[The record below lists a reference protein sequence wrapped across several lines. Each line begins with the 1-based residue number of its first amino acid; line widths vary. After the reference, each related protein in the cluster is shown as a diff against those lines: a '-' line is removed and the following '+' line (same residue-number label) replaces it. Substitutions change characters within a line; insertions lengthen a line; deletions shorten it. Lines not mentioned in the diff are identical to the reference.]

1 MSIVVVDAHEDIAWS
16 SLTFGRD
23 YTLPA
28 AVLRQREA
36 GTEAPT
42 HNGEVLLG
50 WADWLLGRV
59 AVSFASLFAAPIR
72 RQVGPWDVLCY
83 RDADEARRLYHQQLD
98 FYLRWADDH
107 PDKFRLIRTVQDL
120 DQVLA
125 GWEQQDLRQRRL
137 GLVLM
142 MEGAE
147 AVRSAADL
155 EEWASQGLRLVAPCW
170 AGTRYG
176 GGTGE
181 PGPLTDDGRALLKA
195 MADLGLM
202 LDVTHMDEQAALEA
216 LDRYPGVVLASH
228 TNPAE
233 LGYSSYDNRHL
244 SDAAIRRLAERDGV
258 LGIVPYNRFLRKGW
272 ARGDP
277 RLPLSAVVAHID
289 YICQLVGDADHVGLG
304 SDFDGGFGL
313 DCIPA
318 DLDSIADLRLIGEAL
333 AAWGF
338 RPAQV
343 EAVLGGNWLRL
354 LRKALP
360 ET

>member
-1 MSIVVVDAHEDIAWS
+1 MVIVDAHEDIAWS

-36 GTEAPT
+36 GSEAPI
-42 HNGEVLLG
+42 HNGEALLG

-59 AVSFASLFAAPIR
+59 AVTFASLFAAPLR
-72 RQVGPWDVLCY
+72 RQAGPWDVLCY
-83 RDADEARRLYHQQLD
+83 RDADEAHRLYRQQLD
-98 FYLRWADDH
+98 FYLQWAEDH
-107 PDKFRLIRTVQDL
+107 PEKFRVIRTVQDL

-125 GWEQQDLRQRRL
+125 GWEQEDLRARRL
-137 GLVLM
+137 GLVLA

-147 AVRSAADL
+147 ALRAPEELESWAAQGVRVL
-155 EEWASQGLRLVAPCW
+155 GPCW

-176 GGTGE
+176 GGTGD
-181 PGPLTDDGRALLKA
+181 PGPLTGDGRALLDA
-195 MADLGLM
+195 MADLGLI
-202 LDVTHMDEQAALEA
+202 LDLTHMDEEAALEA
-216 LDRYPGVVLASH
+216 LDRYSGVVLASH
-228 TNPAE
+228 TNPAA

-244 SDAAIRRLAERDGV
+244 SDGAIRRLAERDGV
-258 LGIVPYNRFLRKGW
+258 LGIVVYNRFLRKGW
-272 ARGDP
+272 SRGDP

-289 YICQLVGDADHVGLG
+289 YVCQLVGDADHVGLG

-318 DLDSIADLRLIGEAL
+318 DLDSVADLRLIGEAL
-333 AAWGF
+333 AAYGF
-338 RPAQV
+338 SPAQV

-354 LRKALP
+354 LRKALA
-360 ET
+360 ES

>member
-1 MSIVVVDAHEDIAWS
+1 MILVDAHEDIAWS

-36 GTEAPT
+36 GSGAPV
-42 HNGEVLLG
+42 HNGEALLG
-50 WADWLLGRV
+50 WPDWQLGEV
-59 AVSFASLFAAPIR
+59 AIVFASLFAAPIR
-72 RQVGPWDVLCY
+72 RQDGPWDILCY
-83 RDADEARRLYHQQLD
+83 RDDEQARRLYWQQLD
-98 FYLRWADDH
+98 FYHHWVEKH
-107 PDKFRLIRTVQDL
+107 PDKFRLIQNQDDL
-120 DQVLA
+120 GQVLA
-125 GWEQQDLRQRRL
+125 GWEHEDAGQRRL

-147 AVRSAADL
+147 GLRTVEEL
-155 EEWASQGLRLVAPCW
+155 EEWVARGLRIVAPCW
-170 AGTRYG
+170 AGTRYA

-181 PGPLTDDGRALLKA
+181 PGPLTRHGRALLTL

-202 LDVTHMDEQAALEA
+202 LDLSHMDEEAVLEA
-216 LDRYPGVVLASH
+216 LDHYPGLVLASH
-228 TNPAE
+228 TNPAA
-233 LGYSSYDNRHL
+233 LGYSTYDNRHL
-244 SDAAIRRLAERDGV
+244 SDEAIRRLAERGGV
-258 LGIVPYNRFLRKGW
+258 LGIVPYNCFLRGGW
-272 ARGDP
+272 TRGDP
-277 RLPLSAVVAHID
+277 RLPLGDVVTHID
-289 YICQLVGDADHVGLG
+289 HVCQLVGDAAHVGLG

-318 DLDSIADLRLIGEAL
+318 GLDSIADLRFIGGAL
-333 AAWGF
+333 TGYGF
-338 RPAQV
+338 SQEQV